1 MTHWL
6 ADDGCGIKRGEVGEE
21 ATGEAACPQTAF
33 CRILFPSAFQL
44 HLKSH
49 KHFFFKKH
57 LRHSEFSTNF
67 QALLFFCLFLYP
79 GTTGGRHCKFVL
91 RSLGIGEVFF
101 FRQPASV
108 GYYQPKL
115 VPEDGCKSTAVAVS
129 GK

>member
-1 MTHWL
+1 MTRWFT
-6 ADDGCGIKRGEVGEE
+6 DEVGEE

-33 CRILFPSAFQL
+33 CRILFPSVFQL

-49 KHFFFKKH
+49 KHFFFLKKH
-57 LRHSEFSTNF
+57 VRHSGFSTNF

-91 RSLGIGEVFF
+91 RSLGIREVFY

-115 VPEDGCKSTAVAVS
+115 VPEDGYKSSAFTIS